1 MNWSPDDYDRLE
13 RAIVE
18 GARIQLVRRG
28 TELVI
33 LPERLRVEFG
43 EELLTARHPVTGDRL
58 EMPLDEID
66 AFDVV
71 S

>member
-1 MNWSPDDYDRLE
+1 MNWSPSDYDELE

-18 GARIQLVRRG
+18 GSRIRLVRRG

-58 EMPLDEID
+58 ELSLEEID
-66 AFDVV
+66 RFDVV